1 MDWEKGVFEPHLTF
15 SWPRQVLL
23 YSTTPLPNTHTNT
36 KGNNMTDITPNYT
49 DAMVASL
56 HAGYDG
62 TASDADRKA
71 QVTALAVEVGR
82 SEASVRA
89 KLTREGIYVA
99 LTKAPAGKAPVRKAE
114 LVQLIADELEVDV
127 DVIGS
132 LEKATKNTLIRIA
145 ERLVS

>member
-1 MDWEKGVFEPHLTF
+1 
-15 SWPRQVLL
+15 
-23 YSTTPLPNTHTNT
+23 
-36 KGNNMTDITPNYT
+36 MTDITPNYT
-49 DAMVASL
+49 DAMVEAL

-62 TASDADRKA
+62 TASDTERKA

-82 SEASVRA
+82 SEPSIRA